1 MSALTNPYVLKIHEL
16 NKEIDRLKVDKS
28 VIEYDLKEYKR
39 YPVPTVCPD
48 LIKED
53 LQKVINEI
61 QVKEAQIIKVSKF
74 IR

>member
-16 NKEIDRLKVDKS
+16 NKEIDRLKIDKS
-28 VIEYDLKEYKR
+28 VIEYDLNEYKR
-39 YPVPTVCPD
+39 YPVATVCPD

-53 LQKVINEI
+53 LQKVINDI
-61 QVKEAQIIKVSKF
+61 QVKEAQILKVSKF

>member
-28 VIEYDLKEYKR
+28 VIEYDLNEYKR
-39 YPVPTVCPD
+39 YPVSTVCPD

>member
-28 VIEYDLKEYKR
+28 VIEYDLNEYKR
-39 YPVPTVCPD
+39 YPVATVCPD

-61 QVKEAQIIKVSKF
+61 QVREAQIIKISKF

>member
-28 VIEYDLKEYKR
+28 VIEYDLNEYKR
-39 YPVPTVCPD
+39 YPVATVCPD

>member
-1 MSALTNPYVLKIHEL
+1 MSALINPYVLKIHEL
-16 NKEIDRLKVDKS
+16 NKEINRLKVDKS
-28 VIEYDLKEYKR
+28 VIEYDLNEYKR
-39 YPVPTVCPD
+39 YPVPTVSLD